1 MVFLLP
7 LSVKSGAS
15 SDHSGKNP
23 FLLAYIYPRLIAN
36 LNAFRFP
43 DMFDNVGVAKSAGV
57 AAALLVGVS
66 LLPTMLLQWR
76 GQAWRRTGKVVVG
89 AV

>member
-1 MVFLLP
+1 
-7 LSVKSGAS
+7 
-15 SDHSGKNP
+15 
-23 FLLAYIYPRLIAN
+23 
-36 LNAFRFP
+36 
-43 DMFDNVGVAKSAGV
+43 MFNNVGVAKSAGV

>member
-1 MVFLLP
+1 MC
-7 LSVKSGAS
+7 
-15 SDHSGKNP
+15 
-23 FLLAYIYPRLIAN
+23 Y
-36 LNAFRFP
+36 RFP

-66 LLPTMLLQWR
+66 LLPTMVLQWR
-76 GQAWRRTGKVVVG
+76 GQAWRRTEKVVVG